1 MPQHTSGIT
10 SRRRKV
16 IGPSHAM
23 CESRAPRYE
32 NDIDTFIWM
41 QNTGIQY
48 NKLFIFTFL

>member
-16 IGPSHAM
+16 IGPSQAM

-32 NDIDTFIWM
+32 NDMDTLIRM